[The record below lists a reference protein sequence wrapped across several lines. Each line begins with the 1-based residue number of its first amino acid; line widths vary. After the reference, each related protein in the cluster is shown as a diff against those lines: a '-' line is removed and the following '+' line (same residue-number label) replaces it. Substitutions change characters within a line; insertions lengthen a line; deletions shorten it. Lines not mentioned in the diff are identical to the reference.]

1 MICHWQSLKERTH
14 MHKFI
19 HSTRWFVFQ
28 NSKYKILYHS
38 KQGIQGGKRER
49 ARGQFKQ
56 AAIGNISI
64 SSETLQRLRKMPRL
78 RLNPKTAAVAAHKQ
92 PQNMALILWAHKPK
106 NPVSIKL
113 NATVCERERE
123 RENTSNVRM
132 YALACVRVTWQINN
146 GKRTNINIANKHK

>member
-1 MICHWQSLKERTH
+1 MYQTNREYREGTERV
-14 MHKFI
+14 
-19 HSTRWFVFQ
+19 R
-28 NSKYKILYHS
+28 
-38 KQGIQGGKRER
+38 GRE
-49 ARGQFKQ
+49 GQFKQ

-113 NATVCERERE
+113 NGTVYVRERE
-123 RENTSNVRM
+123 RESEQATYVCTRW
-132 YALACVRVTWQINN
+132 LVCV
-146 GKRTNINIANKHK
+146 

>member
-1 MICHWQSLKERTH
+1 MYQTNREYREGTERV
-14 MHKFI
+14 
-19 HSTRWFVFQ
+19 R
-28 NSKYKILYHS
+28 
-38 KQGIQGGKRER
+38 GRE
-49 ARGQFKQ
+49 GQFKQ

-113 NATVCERERE
+113 NATVCVRERE
-123 RENTSNVRM
+123 
-132 YALACVRVTWQINN
+132 
-146 GKRTNINIANKHK
+146 